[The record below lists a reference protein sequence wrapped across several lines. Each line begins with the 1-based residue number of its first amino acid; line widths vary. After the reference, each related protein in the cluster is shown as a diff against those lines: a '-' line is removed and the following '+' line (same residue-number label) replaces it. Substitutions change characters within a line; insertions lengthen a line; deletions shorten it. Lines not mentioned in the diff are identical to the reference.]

1 MLFPQSSS
9 TPDTTDS
16 LQQLQVLRALV
27 WLAQLVSLLL
37 GRQWLSVVQFRVLFG
52 LLVISGLVWLVG
64 HWRLRRFLQCGQMPD
79 EREFLLQLFIDCAV
93 LAGLLYVAGGAT
105 NPFVSYFLVPIAL
118 AAATLPR
125 HFTALLTAFCLL
137 ASGLLMFYY
146 MPLQALSPMT
156 MTMPEHRGH
165 ADSGMSLHVM
175 GMWLNVGISAVLITY
190 FVTSIAATV
199 RRQREAIN
207 RLREQQLMD
216 ENILTVATLAASTA
230 HEMGTPLSSLAV
242 LLGDLK
248 SEHTK
253 DAVLTADL
261 QLMAEQV
268 ARCQQSLQQLA
279 DTAREHQR
287 GGERWQPIAEWVE
300 RLLRNWQLLRPE
312 AQAAFTVQAGE
323 PCRVAWS
330 LVVEQAVIN
339 VLNNAADAGSQLQV
353 QVQWDEQAL
362 RIEIAD
368 DGPGIDERITSKRA
382 QVKASEKGMGLGL
395 LLSHASLERAGGTL
409 SLQTRPEG
417 GTLTRIVLPLMGS
430 AV

>member
-1 MLFPQSSS
+1 M
-9 TPDTTDS
+9 
-16 LQQLQVLRALV
+16 
-27 WLAQLVSLLL
+27 
-37 GRQWLSVVQFRVLFG
+37 
-52 LLVISGLVWLVG
+52 
-64 HWRLRRFLQCGQMPD
+64 
-79 EREFLLQLFIDCAV
+79 
-93 LAGLLYVAGGAT
+93 
-105 NPFVSYFLVPIAL
+105 
-118 AAATLPR
+118 
-125 HFTALLTAFCLL
+125 
-137 ASGLLMFYY
+137 
-146 MPLQALSPMT
+146 
-156 MTMPEHRGH
+156 
-165 ADSGMSLHVM
+165 
-175 GMWLNVGISAVLITY
+175 
-190 FVTSIAATV
+190 
-199 RRQREAIN
+199 IN
-207 RLREQQLMD
+207 
-216 ENILTVATLAASTA
+216 
-230 HEMGTPLSSLAV
+230 HE
-242 LLGDLK
+242 
-248 SEHTK
+248 
-253 DAVLTADL
+253 
-261 QLMAEQV
+261 
-268 ARCQQSLQQLA
+268 QLA